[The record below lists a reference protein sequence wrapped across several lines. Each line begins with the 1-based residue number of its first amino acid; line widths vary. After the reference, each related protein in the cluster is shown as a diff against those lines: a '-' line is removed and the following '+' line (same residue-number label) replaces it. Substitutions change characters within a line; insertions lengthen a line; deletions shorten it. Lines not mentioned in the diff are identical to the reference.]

1 LVLFIGMDSKPMMRL
16 SKMTDYAVVMMVHM
30 GQTEDCVFSSAQIAD
45 ETGVPAP
52 TVAKLLKELTRGGLL
67 TSIRG
72 VNGGYRMD
80 RTPEEISIAEVVQ
93 ALEGPIALTACVD
106 GADDNCNVESL
117 CGMRGNWNKVNT
129 AIRVALEGVS
139 LAEMAMQP
147 MIFPVPGEL
156 SGKAVEEHV

>member
-1 LVLFIGMDSKPMMRL
+1 MMRL
-16 SKMTDYAVVMMVHM
+16 SKLTDYAVVMMVHM
-30 GQTEDCVFSSAQIAD
+30 GQSDGRVFSAAQIAE

-52 TVAKLLKELTRGGLL
+52 TVAKLLKGLARADL
-67 TSIRG
+67 LISIRG

-80 RTPEEISIAEVVQ
+80 RTPEEVSIAEVVQ

-129 AIRVALEGVS
+129 AIRTALEGVS
-139 LAEMAMQP
+139 LAEMALQP
-147 MIFPVPGEL
+147 VNFLTPGEL
-156 SGKAVEEHV
+156 RQEERV